1 MKNYRFVMFE
11 DIVRWLLDG
20 TVTEISFTDDRIEDV
35 DEKFEPTGWYGMKII
50 EVFDRE
56 QIVFG
61 KWGGGI
67 EKIEETNYG
76 ITEVIKEFFEWE
88 FGWKLSL
95 NTKICCEAKGLPLV
109 ELFRTDDG
117 FYDVKLNG
125 NLVFTNLT
133 KDIAGLLYMALEK
146 GIEYGKELSK

>member
-11 DIVRWLLDG
+11 DIVRWFLDG
-20 TVTEISFTDDRIEDV
+20 AVTEISFTDDRIEDV

-67 EKIEETNYG
+67 EKIEEANYD
-76 ITEVIKEFFEWE
+76 ITEAIKEFFEWE
-88 FGWKLSL
+88 FGRKLSL
-95 NTKICCEAKGLPLV
+95 DTKICCEAEGLPLV
-109 ELFRTDDG
+109 ELFRRDDG
-117 FYDVKLNG
+117 SYNVYVNG
-125 NLVFTNLT
+125 DLAFTNIT
-133 KDIAGLLYMALEK
+133 KDIVDVVKWALEK
-146 GIEYGKELSK
+146 GIEYGKELGE

>member
-1 MKNYRFVMFE
+1 MKYRWVTLE
-11 DIVRWLLDG
+11 DITRWLLDG

-35 DEKFEPTGWYGMKII
+35 DENFEPTGWYGMKII

-67 EKIEETNYG
+67 EKIEEINYG

-88 FGWKLSL
+88 FGRKISL
-95 NTKICCEAKGLPLV
+95 DTKICCEAEGLPIAEKYQDHDGLWV
-109 ELFRTDDG
+109 VVFNGDKIFDCIDTENEAENFR
-117 FYDVKLNG
+117 L
-125 NLVFTNLT
+125 
-133 KDIAGLLYMALEK
+133 ALERAF
-146 GIEYGKELSK
+146 EFGKELGA